1 METGTTGNLT
11 GSAVIWSAFANEALQ
26 AVFDLRWMIVFS
38 LVLIAVDFWW
48 GCRESKMRFVR
59 YGDERNKIRKSR
71 AGRRTVNK
79 LVDYLS
85 YLLIGCVLGLAIT
98 EPLGLM
104 GHTATAA
111 IGLGAG
117 CLFEVDSIID
127 HVCYVHGIEKRFNVW
142 KFAKAWVAS
151 RWKGFGHAIDEGLGE
166 GEGHEHHHHHF
177 NENEEEDE
185 TETDSEV

>member
-1 METGTTGNLT
+1 MENSYGLT
-11 GSAVIWSAFANEALQ
+11 GSAILWGAFANEALQ

-38 LVLIAVDFWW
+38 LVLIVVDFWW
-48 GCRESKMRFVR
+48 GCRESKERFR
-59 YGDERNKIRKSR
+59 RCGDERYKIRKSR

-79 LVDYLS
+79 LIDYLS

-104 GHTATAA
+104 NHTATSA

-127 HVCYVHGIEKRFNVW
+127 HICYVHGIEKRFNIW
-142 KFAKAWVAS
+142 KFARAWIS
-151 RWKGFGHAIDEGLGE
+151 QKWKFFGNAVSAGMGE
-166 GEGHEHHHHHF
+166 DKKLDKKRVKDNPI
-177 NENEEEDE
+177 NESNDE
-185 TETDSEV
+185 TTT